1 MKIVVC
7 NTGPILHLRE
17 IHQLSLLDK
26 AGTIIIPKR
35 VDYEL
40 RGIDLS
46 WKKERPHWISIR
58 GLPHSRIPNATDLFR
73 TGLLDMGEAEAVV
86 LAQHLRADWFLTDD
100 TAARTLASVTGL
112 EVHGTLGVLLWAAAL
127 KHLDYDGAKTSIKNL
142 SESTLWISRSILEKA
157 YKALD
162 EIFGN
167 APDV

>member
-17 IHQLSLLDK
+17 IRQLNLLEK

-40 RGIDLS
+40 LIIDHS
-46 WKKERPHWISIR
+46 WEKERPHWISIR
-58 GLPHSRIPNATDLFR
+58 EPPHSELTNATALVR

-86 LAQHLRADWFLTDD
+86 LAQHLSADWFLTDD
-100 TAARTLASVTGL
+100 TAARTLGSVTGL
-112 EVHGTLGVLLWAAAL
+112 EIHGTLGVLLWAAAL
-127 KHLDYDGAKTSIKNL
+127 KHLDCDEAKTSIKNL
-142 SESTLWISRSILEKA
+142 SESTLWISRNILEKA

-162 EIFGN
+162 EIFGK
-167 APDV
+167 PPIV